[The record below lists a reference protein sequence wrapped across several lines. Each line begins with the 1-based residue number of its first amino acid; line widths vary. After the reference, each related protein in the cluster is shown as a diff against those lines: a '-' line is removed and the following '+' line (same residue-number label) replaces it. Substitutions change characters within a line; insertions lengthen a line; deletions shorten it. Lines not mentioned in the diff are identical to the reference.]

1 MNLSFDI
8 AKRYLFGKK
17 STNAINIISAISVLG
32 ITVGTA
38 ALIIILSVFNGF
50 EGLIK
55 SYLNNF
61 NPDIKVTL
69 TEGKHF
75 PIEEEQLSRIKA
87 IDGILHVSRVIEE
100 VALFEYNENKKGG
113 IIKGVDE
120 EYTKVT
126 QIDSSLRTGRFRKD
140 EGSTKYAV
148 FGSGMATELNLNTL
162 DILNPV
168 TVYVPRRKKKS
179 LLDKEFKLSNIYPS
193 GSFSD
198 KNENDYTYVLAS
210 HSMVSKLLERKDL
223 VSALEIKAD
232 PAKTKSVISSISQ
245 VMGEGYEI
253 KDRLMQDETHLKIM
267 NIEKW
272 MSVLLVSLIL
282 ILLAFNMIGSI
293 WMIVLDKKKDISILK
308 SMGFTSSGIKN
319 IFLAEGIL
327 ISTIG
332 LVIGCV
338 ISLIFYFMQKNFGI
352 VGIPAGF
359 IVDAYPIELRL
370 NDFIL
375 AAVIVLSIGLL
386 ASFPPAIS
394 ASKISNYIRND

>member
-1 MNLSFDI
+1 MNLSFEI

-32 ITVGTA
+32 ITVGTT

-75 PIEEEQLSRIKA
+75 ALEEDQLTQIKSIEGVK
-87 IDGILHVSRVIEE
+87 HVSKVIEE
-100 VALFEYNENKKGG
+100 VALFEYNEQQKAG

-126 QIDSSLRTGRFRKD
+126 RIDSSLRNGKFIADK
-140 EGSTKYAV
+140 ESINYAV
-148 FGSGMATELNLNTL
+148 FGSGMANDLNLNTMDRL
-162 DILNPV
+162 TPV

-179 LLDKEFKLSNIYPS
+179 MLDKDFKLANIYPS

-210 HSMVSKLLERKDL
+210 HNMVSKLLDRKNL
-223 VSALEIKAD
+223 VSALELKIDIERNKEVKA
-232 PAKTKSVISSISQ
+232 AISKIL
-245 VMGEGYEI
+245 GEGYDI

-272 MSVLLVSLIL
+272 MSVLLVSLTL
-282 ILLAFNMIGSI
+282 MLLAFNMIGSI

-308 SMGFTSSGIKN
+308 SMGFTSKGIKN
-319 IFLAEGIL
+319 IFLAEGLL
-327 ISTIG
+327 ISMIG
-332 LVIGCV
+332 LLIGCGL
-338 ISLIFYFMQKNFGI
+338 SLLFYFLQKNFGI
-352 VGIPAGF
+352 IGIPDGF
-359 IVDAYPIELRL
+359 VVDAYPIELRL
-370 NDFIL
+370 TDFVL
-375 AAVIVLSIGLL
+375 AAMIVLTIGIL
-386 ASFPPAIS
+386 ASFPPAIR
-394 ASKISNYIRND
+394 ASRISNYIRNE

>member
-1 MNLSFDI
+1 MKLSFEI

-17 STNAINIISAISVLG
+17 STNAINIISAICVLG

-61 NPDIKVTL
+61 NPDIKVTIA
-69 TEGKHF
+69 EGKHF
-75 PIEEEQLSRIKA
+75 QIEDDKLAQIKS
-87 IDGILHVSRVIEE
+87 IDGILHVSKVIEE
-100 VALFEYNENKKGG
+100 VALFEFNENQKAG
-113 IIKGVDE
+113 IIKGVDD
-120 EYTKVT
+120 EYSKVT
-126 QIDSSLRTGRFRKD
+126 QIDSSLRTGKFIADTEKI
-140 EGSTKYAV
+140 KYAV
-148 FGSGMATELNLNTL
+148 FGSGMANDLNLNTL
-162 DILNPV
+162 DRLTPV

-179 LLDKEFKLSNIYPS
+179 MLDKDFKLANVYPS

-210 HSMVSKLLERKDL
+210 HDMVSKLLDRKNL

-232 PAKTKSVISSISQ
+232 SDKTKTVINDINNIL
-245 VMGEGYEI
+245 GEGYDI

-282 ILLAFNMIGSI
+282 MLLAFNMIGSI

-319 IFLAEGIL
+319 IFLAEGVL

-332 LVIGCV
+332 LVIGCL
-338 ISLIFYFMQKNFGI
+338 ISLIFYFLQKHFGI
-352 VGIPAGF
+352 IGIPDGF
-359 IVDAYPIELRL
+359 VVDAYPIELRL
-370 NDFIL
+370 TDFLL
-375 AAVIVLSIGLL
+375 AALIVLSIGIV
-386 ASFPPAIS
+386 ASFPPALS

>member
-1 MNLSFDI
+1 MNLSFNI

-69 TEGKHF
+69 SEGKHF
-75 PIEEEQLSRIKA
+75 AMEDEQLAQIKA
-87 IDGILHVSRVIEE
+87 IDGIQYVSRVIEE
-100 VALFEYNENKKGG
+100 VALFEYNDNQKAG

-126 QIDSSLRTGRFRKD
+126 QIDSSLRNGKFITDK
-140 EGSTKYAV
+140 ESINYAV
-148 FGSGMATELNLNTL
+148 FGSGMATDLDLNTMDRL
-162 DILNPV
+162 TPV
-168 TVYVPRRKKKS
+168 TLYVPRRKKKS
-179 LLDKEFKLSNIYPS
+179 MLDKDFKLANVYPS

-210 HSMVSKLLERKDL
+210 HRMVSKLLDRKNL

-232 PAKTKSVISSISQ
+232 PAKTSAVVKSIEDI
-245 VMGEGYEI
+245 MGDGYEI

-327 ISTIG
+327 ISMIG
-332 LVIGCV
+332 LAIGCL
-338 ISLIFYFMQKNFGI
+338 ISLLFYFLQKNFGI

-359 IVDAYPIELRL
+359 VVDAYPIELRL
-370 NDFIL
+370 QDFIL
-375 AAVIVLSIGLL
+375 AAFIVLSIGVL
-386 ASFPPAIS
+386 ASFPPALS
-394 ASKISNYIRND
+394 ASRISNYIRND

>member
-1 MNLSFDI
+1 MKLSFDI

-69 TEGKHF
+69 KEGKHF
-75 PIEEEQLSRIKA
+75 AVEDDQLALIKS
-87 IDGILHVSRVIEE
+87 IDGIQHVSRVIEE
-100 VALFEYNENKKGG
+100 VALFEYNENQKAGV
-113 IIKGVDE
+113 IKGVDE

-126 QIDSSLRTGRFRKD
+126 QIDSSLRTGKFIKD
-140 EGSTKYAV
+140 SGTVNYAV
-148 FGSGMATELNLNTL
+148 FGSGMATDLNLNTL
-162 DILNPV
+162 DRLTPV

-179 LLDKEFKLSNIYPS
+179 MLDKDFKLSNIYPS

-210 HSMVSKLLERKDL
+210 HKMVSKLLERKNL

-232 PAKTKSVISSISQ
+232 ESKTASVKNSIAE
-245 VMGEGYEI
+245 VMGEGYDI

-308 SMGFTSSGIKN
+308 TMGFTPSGIKN

-332 LVIGCV
+332 LIIGCV
-338 ISLIFYFMQKNFGI
+338 ISLIFYLLQKNFGV
-352 VGIPAGF
+352 VGIPDGF
-359 IVDAYPIELRL
+359 VVDAYPIELRL

-386 ASFPPAIS
+386 ASFPPALS

>member
-69 TEGKHF
+69 SEGKHF
-75 PIEEEQLSRIKA
+75 PMEDEQLSKIKA
-87 IDGILHVSRVIEE
+87 IDGIIHVSRVIEE
-100 VALFEYNENKKGG
+100 VALFEYNENQKAG

-126 QIDSSLRTGRFRKD
+126 QIDSSLRTGKFMTDK
-140 EGSTKYAV
+140 ESVNYAV
-148 FGSGMATELNLNTL
+148 FGSGMATDLNLNTL
-162 DILNPV
+162 DRLTPV
-168 TVYVPRRKKKS
+168 TIYVPRRKKKS
-179 LLDKEFKLSNIYPS
+179 MLDKDFKLSNIYPS

-210 HSMVSKLLERKDL
+210 HKMVSKLLDRKNL

-232 PAKTKSVISSISQ
+232 PSKTRSVIKDIASI
-245 VMGEGYEI
+245 MGDGYEI

-319 IFLAEGIL
+319 IFLAEGLL
-327 ISTIG
+327 ISMIG
-332 LVIGCV
+332 LVIGCL
-338 ISLIFYFMQKNFGI
+338 ISLIFYFLQKNFGI

-359 IVDAYPIELRL
+359 VVDAYPIELRL

-375 AAVIVLSIGLL
+375 AAVIVLSIGFM
-386 ASFPPAIS
+386 ASFPPALS
-394 ASKISNYIRND
+394 ASRISNYIRND

>member
-1 MNLSFDI
+1 MKLSFDI

-55 SYLNNF
+55 NYLNNF

-69 TEGKHF
+69 SEGKHF
-75 PIEEEQLSRIKA
+75 SVEDKQLSEIKS
-87 IDGILHVSRVIEE
+87 IKGILHVSRVIEE
-100 VALFEYNENKKGG
+100 VALFEYNENQKAG

-120 EYTKVT
+120 EYTNVT
-126 QIDSSLRTGRFRKD
+126 QIDSSLRTGKFITDKA
-140 EGSTKYAV
+140 EVNYAV
-148 FGSGMATELNLNTL
+148 FGSGMATDLNLNTL
-162 DILNPV
+162 DRLTPV

-179 LLDKEFKLSNIYPS
+179 MLDKDFKLSNIYPS

-210 HSMVSKLLERKDL
+210 HKMVSKLLERKDL
-223 VSALEIKAD
+223 VSALEIKVD
-232 PAKTKSVISSISQ
+232 ESKTESVKKDIAKI
-245 VMGEGYEI
+245 MGEGYDI

-308 SMGFTSSGIKN
+308 TMGFTPSGIKN

-332 LVIGCV
+332 LIIGCV
-338 ISLIFYFMQKNFGI
+338 ISLIFYLLQKNFGL
-352 VGIPAGF
+352 VGIPDGF

-386 ASFPPAIS
+386 ASFPPALS